1 MKIKYLPLLII
12 LSLFLSACSEMNQL
26 SRVDVQILNTDERYD
41 ESVVITDKE
50 QVDLLR
56 TAFKQVEWDMESASE
71 MERPA
76 EVKATLFFDYDNNMP
91 EKLEEYLI
99 WFNENESA
107 IIINPLNKDEY
118 DYGTLNEENS
128 RVIKEVLG
136 YQ

>member
-1 MKIKYLPLLII
+1 LKIIHLTLLII
-12 LSLFLSACSEMNQL
+12 LSIFLSACSEMNQL
-26 SRVDVQILNTDERYD
+26 SRVDVQVLNTDERYD
-41 ESVVITDKE
+41 ESVIIADKE

-56 TAFKQVEWDMESASE
+56 KAFKRVEWDTKSTSA

-76 EVKATLFFDYDNNMP
+76 GVKATLFFDYDKNMP

-99 WFNENESA
+99 WFNENGTA

-118 DYGTLNEENS
+118 DFGTLNKENAQ
-128 RVIKEVLG
+128 VIKEVLG